1 MSYKQPHPL
10 NKIRCVV
17 CVKGY
22 DASSNASTRVFIP
35 VCNAAVHT
43 EIVLAFIFT
52 LNIFELKWEISG
64 GGDPG
69 KIRGRGTGGGRR
81 KREEV

>member
-1 MSYKQPHPL
+1 M
-10 NKIRCVV
+10 

-43 EIVLAFIFT
+43 EIVLTFIFT

-64 GGDPG
+64 GGVREAG
-69 KIRGRGTGGGRR
+69 EEKERR
-81 KREEV
+81 SKREGIKQKKSVEITRFNSS